1 MSAINRAIGIGV
13 ILLLVSVLLPESLL
27 MIAMVDTSGWNPA
40 VVVIFQTVVP
50 ILSVVG
56 IIYLFMRSSYK
67 RGSLSVNKILQIAVA
82 LMILASVFPIGITS
96 LATMKTA
103 TTVTIGGNPVTY
115 TIAPAVKTLVQ
126 VLLPILAAVG
136 VAVGFLTVGTYFRR
150 RR

>member
-27 MIAMVDTSGWNPA
+27 MIAMVDTSNWNPA

-67 RGSLSVNKILQIAVA
+67 RGSLSINKILQIAVA

-103 TTVTIGGNPVTY
+103 TTITSGTDTFTY
-115 TIAPAVKTLVQ
+115 TIAPTVKTLVQ

-136 VAVGFLTVGTYFRR
+136 VAVGFMTISAYFRR